1 MDAIL
6 SVRINEEAK
15 EKFLKLAEEQGIN
28 NKEFLDLIIKSYEMN
43 KIAADA
49 DYIKNDIDEL
59 QLIIKRVVDIYVNI
73 IDKNKV
79 RTLELTNN
87 FQANLS
93 QEEAKG
99 EKLRNEATNSKKE
112 VETLILDNKKL
123 NESLQEVR
131 NQLLKE
137 KDDLKE
143 YKEMNAILKD
153 KLNDFNLYKATCE
166 ELKIANNKL
175 VLDMDQAKIEKEALL
190 NEVLSLKNTNSILSN
205 KMSDSEATYQVKIKD
220 MQESFTSKELL
231 KDSEFS
237 LLLQKELLQKEQGL
251 RQEIWNM
258 KAEYDE
264 KISKLM
270 KEKEDLI
277 FKISAVANTKEK
289 I

>member
-1 MDAIL
+1 MDSIL

-15 EKFLKLAEEQGIN
+15 GKFLKLAEEQGIN

-43 KIAADA
+43 KAAEDI
-49 DYIKNDIDEL
+49 DYIRNDIDEL
-59 QLIIKRVVDIYVNI
+59 QLIVKRVVDIYVNI

-87 FQANLS
+87 FQANLN
-93 QEEAKG
+93 QEEVKR
-99 EKLRNEATNSKKE
+99 ERLRDEATNTKKE
-112 VETLILDNKKL
+112 IEILISDNKNIK
-123 NESLQEVR
+123 ESLQDVKS
-131 NQLLKE
+131 QLIKE

-153 KLNDFNLYKATCE
+153 KLIDLNQYKSICE
-166 ELKIANNKL
+166 ELKITNNKL
-175 VLDMDQAKIEKEALL
+175 VSEMNQAKDEKKSLL
-190 NEVLSLKNTNSILSN
+190 NEVSSLKNNNDILSN
-205 KMSDSEATYQVKIKD
+205 RLNDSESTFQVRIKD
-220 MQESFTSKELL
+220 MHDNFNSKALI

-237 LLLQKELLQKEQGL
+237 LLLQTQLLQKEHGL

-277 FKISAVANTKEK
+277 FKISTANNNDNS
-289 I
+289 